1 MINKKYRISHQEDY
15 QEIYKKGKKFNGRY
29 IIIYIKGN
37 KLHYNRFGIVT
48 SKKVGNAVIRNR
60 AKRQI
65 RAVIQELNKVMIGSN
80 DMVVIAKSN
89 ISESSYSVIKKD
101 FCSIMRKAG
110 LCSENQSFI

>member
-1 MINKKYRISHQEDY
+1 MINKKFRINHQEDY
-15 QEIYKKGKKFNGRY
+15 ENLYKKGKKFTGKY
-29 IIIYIKGN
+29 IIVYIKGN
-37 KLHYNRFGIVT
+37 KLHYNRFGIVA

-65 RAVIQELNKVMIGSN
+65 RAVIREINREMIGSN

-89 ISESSYSVIKKD
+89 ISKSSYCLIKKD
-101 FCSIMRKAG
+101 FCSILRKAG